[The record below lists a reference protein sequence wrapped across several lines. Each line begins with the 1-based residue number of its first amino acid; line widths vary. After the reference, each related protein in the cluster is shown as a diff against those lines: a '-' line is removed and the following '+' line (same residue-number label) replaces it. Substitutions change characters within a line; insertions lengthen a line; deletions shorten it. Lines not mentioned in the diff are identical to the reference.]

1 MDRRRAGSGRPRRL
15 LLPGVEIRRRGLGFD
30 PAGKAEAAQ
39 DDLGLGGGQSVAGD
53 GLDDVLAAIAGLLHA
68 EGQALPVIDEIDHHR
83 LGEDLERPAELLH
96 RHRGIGVLARHVED
110 ERGFVVPLLAARQ
123 VGPGI
128 AHHRAAAADMVE
140 IVPPGAGHRGEQAV
154 AIIERIAPGRHRAV
168 HMVAAAQR
176 RDQIVAHQ
184 IIGVELH
191 EIAAAHLGETAA
203 EHMALGRLVA
213 AELAAMFQDK
223 QGGVFRWVG
232 EAYGKKLGFLAIW
245 VQWIESTI
253 WYPTV
258 LTFGAVS
265 IAFIGMNDVHDMSL
279 ANNKYYSLV
288 VVLIIYWLAT
298 FISMKGMSWVG
309 KVAKVGGLVGT
320 IIPAAL
326 LIILGIIYLATG
338 GHSNLDFHSSFFP
351 DLTNFDNVVLAAS
364 IFLFYAG
371 MEMGGIHVKDVN
383 NPSKNYPK
391 AVFIGAA
398 ITVIIFVLGT
408 FSLGII
414 IPAKDIS
421 LTQSLLVGFDN
432 YFHYIRASWLSPIIA
447 IALAFGV
454 LAGVL
459 TWVAGPSKGIFAVGK
474 AGYMPPF
481 FQKTNKLGVQ
491 KNILYVQGG
500 AVTVLSLLFV
510 VMPSVQSFYQILS
523 QLTVVLYL
531 IMYMLMFSGAIVLRY
546 KMKKLNRPFRIGKNG
561 NGLMWLIG
569 GLGFCGSLLAFVLSF
584 IPPSQISTG
593 SNTVWFSVLIIGALI
608 VVIAPF
614 IIYASKKPSW
624 VDPNSSFE
632 PFHWEEQPAVQTAG
646 KSATNMATGSATT
659 SNNGT
664 SNSATSGNTAKD
676 TTNIP
681 KG

>member
-1 MDRRRAGSGRPRRL
+1 MANIKQTVKL
-15 LLPGVEIRRRGLGFD
+15 GVFTLAIMNVTAVVSLRGL
-30 PAGKAEAAQ
+30 PAEAVY
-39 DDLGLGGGQSVAGD
+39 GLSSAFYY
-53 GLDDVLAAIAGLLHA
+53 LFAAIVFLI
-68 EGQALPVIDEIDHHR
+68 P
-83 LGEDLERPAELLH
+83 
-96 RHRGIGVLARHVED
+96 
-110 ERGFVVPLLAARQ
+110 
-123 VGPGI
+123 
-128 AHHRAAAADMVE
+128 
-140 IVPPGAGHRGEQAV
+140 
-154 AIIERIAPGRHRAV
+154 
-168 HMVAAAQR
+168 
-176 RDQIVAHQ
+176 
-184 IIGVELH
+184 
-191 EIAAAHLGETAA
+191 TS
-203 EHMALGRLVA
+203 LVA

-279 ANNKYYSLV
+279 ANNKYYTLV
-288 VVLIIYWLAT
+288 VVLVIYWLAT
-298 FISMKGMSWVG
+298 FISLKGMSWVG

-320 IIPAAL
+320 IIPAGL
-326 LIILGIIYLATG
+326 LIVLGIIYLATG
-338 GHSNLDFHSSFFP
+338 GHSNMDFHSSFFP

-391 AVFIGAA
+391 AVFIGAL
-398 ITVIIFVLGT
+398 ITVLIFVLGT
-408 FSLGII
+408 FALGVI

-432 YFHYIRASWLSPIIA
+432 YFRYIHASWLSPVIA
-447 IALAFGV
+447 VALAFGV

-491 KNILYVQGG
+491 KNILFVQGG

-546 KMKKLNRPFRIGKNG
+546 KMKKLNRPFRIGKGG
-561 NGLMWLIG
+561 NGLMWLVG

-593 SNTVWFSVLIIGALI
+593 SNTVWFSVLIIGALV

-624 VDPNSSFE
+624 VDPNSTFE
-632 PFHWEEQPAVQTAG
+632 PFHWEEQPTAQVAGKTATATATAG
-646 KSATNMATGSATT
+646 TIASATANESVASPTGNAPSANN
-659 SNNGT
+659 SNN
-664 SNSATSGNTAKD
+664 SGKAP
-676 TTNIP
+676 NIP
-681 KG
+681 PKG

>member
-1 MDRRRAGSGRPRRL
+1 
-15 LLPGVEIRRRGLGFD
+15 
-30 PAGKAEAAQ
+30 
-39 DDLGLGGGQSVAGD
+39 
-53 GLDDVLAAIAGLLHA
+53 
-68 EGQALPVIDEIDHHR
+68 
-83 LGEDLERPAELLH
+83 
-96 RHRGIGVLARHVED
+96 
-110 ERGFVVPLLAARQ
+110 
-123 VGPGI
+123 
-128 AHHRAAAADMVE
+128 
-140 IVPPGAGHRGEQAV
+140 
-154 AIIERIAPGRHRAV
+154 
-168 HMVAAAQR
+168 
-176 RDQIVAHQ
+176 
-184 IIGVELH
+184 
-191 EIAAAHLGETAA
+191 
-203 EHMALGRLVA
+203 
-213 AELAAMFQDK
+213 
-223 QGGVFRWVG
+223 
-232 EAYGKKLGFLAIW
+232 
-245 VQWIESTI
+245 
-253 WYPTV
+253 
-258 LTFGAVS
+258 
-265 IAFIGMNDVHDMSL
+265 MNDVHDMSL

-546 KMKKLNRPFRIGKNG
+546 KMKRKVEPSVPYRQEWQRIDVAHRWSWFLRIIAGIRTELYPAQPDFNRQQHSMVLRTHHRCADCSHCPIHYLCFQETV
-561 NGLMWLIG
+561 
-569 GLGFCGSLLAFVLSF
+569 LG
-584 IPPSQISTG
+584 
-593 SNTVWFSVLIIGALI
+593 
-608 VVIAPF
+608 
-614 IIYASKKPSW
+614 
-624 VDPNSSFE
+624 
-632 PFHWEEQPAVQTAG
+632 
-646 KSATNMATGSATT
+646 
-659 SNNGT
+659 
-664 SNSATSGNTAKD
+664 
-676 TTNIP
+676 
-681 KG
+681 

>member
-1 MDRRRAGSGRPRRL
+1 MT
-15 LLPGVEIRRRGLGFD
+15 
-30 PAGKAEAAQ
+30 
-39 DDLGLGGGQSVAGD
+39 
-53 GLDDVLAAIAGLLHA
+53 LA
-68 EGQALPVIDEIDHHR
+68 
-83 LGEDLERPAELLH
+83 
-96 RHRGIGVLARHVED
+96 
-110 ERGFVVPLLAARQ
+110 
-123 VGPGI
+123 
-128 AHHRAAAADMVE
+128 
-140 IVPPGAGHRGEQAV
+140 
-154 AIIERIAPGRHRAV
+154 
-168 HMVAAAQR
+168 
-176 RDQIVAHQ
+176 
-184 IIGVELH
+184 
-191 EIAAAHLGETAA
+191 
-203 EHMALGRLVA
+203 
-213 AELAAMFQDK
+213 
-223 QGGVFRWVG
+223 
-232 EAYGKKLGFLAIW
+232 
-245 VQWIESTI
+245 S
-253 WYPTV
+253 
-258 LTFGAVS
+258 
-265 IAFIGMNDVHDMSL
+265 
-279 ANNKYYSLV
+279 NKIYTLI

-298 FISMKGMSWVG
+298 FISLKGMGWVG

-326 LIILGIIYLATG
+326 LIILGIAYLATG

-371 MEMGGIHVKDVN
+371 MEMGGIHVKDMQ

-391 AVFIGAA
+391 AVFIGAL

-414 IPAKDIS
+414 IPAKDIN

-432 YFHYIRASWLSPIIA
+432 YFRYIHASWLSPIIA

-491 KNILYVQGG
+491 KNILFVQGG

-523 QLTVVLYL
+523 QLTVILYL
-531 IMYMLMFSGAIVLRY
+531 VMYLLMFSGAIYLRY
-546 KMKKLNRPFRIGKNG
+546 NMKKANRPFRIGKKG
-561 NGLMWLIG
+561 NSLMWIVG
-569 GLGFCGSLLAFVLSF
+569 GLGFLGSLLAFILSF

-614 IIYASKKPSW
+614 IIYAAKKPSW
-624 VDPNSSFE
+624 ADPNSTFE
-632 PFHWEEQPAVQTAG
+632 PFHWEAQAKPQAAPVTATVSGPAVSGANTSTNTT
-646 KSATNMATGSATT
+646 SAPSAGSAP
-659 SNNGT
+659 SD
-664 SNSATSGNTAKD
+664 KD
-676 TTNIP
+676 TP
-681 KG
+681 QK